1 MGAITKDFNCLTVTA
16 YHSANGEV
24 YDDPENP
31 FFAYKMASLPEDFAR
46 ITPNRANVE
55 PAFLND
61 EISADAMATIKTVF
75 GDVEIIP
82 ISNDTA
88 AIDLARSE
96 EDLSGDVLSTVSND
110 KTAVASVLPKIR
122 PNKTGV
128 YLIGVRR
135 TARALSENLKGT
147 LEWHGFPDS
156 MASEAVQAA
165 DSDTECLFLNTVGE
179 AITSP
184 TNSYLVYAAVK
195 LTEGVTYA
203 PVVTV
208 SKNGNSEDTENGN
221 GEDTENDNSE
231 DTENGNSEDTENG
244 NSEDTEDG
252 NGEDTETFTRVK
264 NSSGC
269 DGLFGGLAML
279 VLAGF
284 VVLKSKR

>member
-1 MGAITKDFNCLTVTA
+1 MFYTWGTVFSCEPEPPESVKEALKANGKWYSGTITKDFNCLTVTE
-16 YHSANGEV
+16 YHSANGEI

-31 FFAYKMASLPEDFAR
+31 FFAYEMASLPEDFAR

-82 ISNDTA
+82 LSDDTA
-88 AIDLARSE
+88 TIDLARSE
-96 EDLSGDVLSTVSND
+96 EDLSGDILSTVSND
-110 KTAVASVLPKIR
+110 KSAVAAVLPKITS
-122 PNKTGV
+122 NKTGV

-147 LEWHGFPDS
+147 LTWHGFP
-156 MASEAVQAA
+156 

-208 SKNGNSEDTENGN
+208 AKD
-221 GEDTENDNSE
+221 
-231 DTENGNSEDTENG
+231 GNSEDTENG
-244 NSEDTEDG
+244 NSEDTE
-252 NGEDTETFTRVK
+252 TFTRRK

-269 DGLFGGLAML
+269 DGLFGGLVML